1 MLGNPRALPLLDDTA
16 LSPGDVVAD
25 VVLQSLTL
33 LLGDNLALG
42 LGLGGEDLLRD
53 GGALLLKPGGVLLIL
68 CSGVLLLV
76 NSSLNT
82 EKSSTYSHSSVLGC
96 CDNRPQKPADIA
108 SPHRWRSDTA
118 APLGL
123 RVLNRSLGDLT
134 LPLVGVGVHSV
145 LEAREA

>member
-1 MLGNPRALPLLDDTA
+1 MMLEPD
-16 LSPGDVVAD
+16 
-25 VVLQSLTL
+25 
-33 LLGDNLALG
+33 
-42 LGLGGEDLLRD
+42 
-53 GGALLLKPGGVLLIL
+53 GVLLVL
-68 CSGVLLLV
+68 GSDALLLV

-96 CDNRPQKPADIA
+96 CDTRPQKPADIA

-134 LPLVGVGVHSV
+134 LLLIGVGAHSV
-145 LEAREA
+145 HLILEAGEACLAVVREAAFLD